1 MNAAISEEALKHPRT
16 LALFRGVRILVGCYV
31 VLSVLTLLAA
41 YLMRDDAAMVNDA
54 VWVRGGIVALTSLLM
69 LFFAVGTGRGRPR
82 AYLRLRIVSAVM
94 VVAIAVIVALPG
106 FLPLW
111 MRIEQGV
118 CGLLLIGVVVL
129 VNGGHLRS
137 VFTGRG

>member
-1 MNAAISEEALKHPRT
+1 MNAAISEGALKQPRT
-16 LALFRGVRILVGCYV
+16 VVLLRGVKILVGCYA
-31 VLSVLTLLAA
+31 VLSALTLVAA
-41 YLMRDDAAMVNDA
+41 YLMRDDAAMVNDT
-54 VWVRGGIVALTSLLM
+54 VWIRGGIVALTSLLM

-82 AYLRLRIVSAVM
+82 AHLRLRIVSAIM
-94 VVAIAVIVALPG
+94 VVAIAVIVAIPG

-118 CGLLLIGVVVL
+118 CGLLLIGVVVI
-129 VNGGHLRS
+129 VNGGHLRA